1 MAWQG
6 KCFIVS
12 ASSPSKINMLKRSA
26 PASPG
31 HESKRQRHSP
41 INGENESLQL
51 SSPVV
56 IPTMVALTPWV
67 ASEIPSSLPPI
78 PKILDKELED
88 TVFRHPGLGDSRPN
102 YERLE
107 WLGDAYL
114 ELMASSLIYQT
125 FDSTPSGRCSQLR
138 EILIR
143 NTTLAQYFR
152 DYGLDSKAQLPYD
165 VKRDISSGRGK
176 SKDKDI
182 IKVQADMF
190 EAYTAAAIISD
201 PENGMANTAA
211 WLKLLW
217 SMTIKDHIL
226 RNEKNRVTS
235 TQPVPDGLATNPNLS
250 AKDILLRE
258 IGAKGILIRYE
269 DMPGIGKDRD
279 HGLPLYTI
287 GVFLDGWGER
297 NKLLATGTALKKKEA
312 AQKAA
317 QQALENKKLIKTYK
331 AKKDA
336 FIEARKAA
344 EDANATSEEQ

>member
-1 MAWQG
+1 
-6 KCFIVS
+6 
-12 ASSPSKINMLKRSA
+12 
-26 PASPG
+26 
-31 HESKRQRHSP
+31 
-41 INGENESLQL
+41 
-51 SSPVV
+51 
-56 IPTMVALTPWV
+56 
-67 ASEIPSSLPPI
+67 
-78 PKILDKELED
+78 
-88 TVFRHPGLGDSRPN
+88 
-102 YERLE
+102 
-107 WLGDAYL
+107 
-114 ELMASSLIYQT
+114 
-125 FDSTPSGRCSQLR
+125 
-138 EILIR
+138 
-143 NTTLAQYFR
+143 
-152 DYGLDSKAQLPYD
+152 
-165 VKRDISSGRGK
+165 
-176 SKDKDI
+176 
-182 IKVQADMF
+182 
-190 EAYTAAAIISD
+190 
-201 PENGMANTAA
+201 MANTAA